1 MNKSPI
7 IVKEQNPNLMYIS
20 QLANKYK
27 TITRPSN
34 PKITKLLSC
43 SQLNIKTPKT
53 CYYSQFET
61 GGEKG
66 SELSTQ

>member
-43 SQLNIKTPKT
+43 SKHNSKTPKT
-53 CYYSQFET
+53 CHSSQSEI
-61 GGEKG
+61 GGG
-66 SELSTQ
+66 RGAS